1 MAKIKTNTKTY
12 TVEEIQN
19 HISNMRGILNNLSN
33 DEDMFAT
40 VFYLALQNHMQTKD
54 QITASVIR
62 CVKNYIEMHNSFI
75 DSSTEHAIRE
85 TLSKLNKNTINYNME
100 RAYSLIT
107 GALENPNADTDYW
120 KNIGTILTTDKLNSY
135 LHEIDVSAKKMYDR
149 LIKQMAEQEG
159 VTEQLKAENQ
169 MEWVGRMNNIDNR
182 AREIVNAEIIYT
194 IA

>member
-1 MAKIKTNTKTY
+1 MAKVKTNTKTY

-19 HISNMRGILNNLSN
+19 HISNMRGILNDLSN

-40 VFYLALQNHMQTKD
+40 VFYLALQNHIQTKD

-62 CVKNYIEMHNSFI
+62 CVKNCIEMHNSFI

-85 TLSKLNKNTINYNME
+85 TLSKLNKNTVNYNME

-120 KNIGTILTTDKLNSY
+120 KNIGTAVKDLLGQTPKF
-135 LHEIDVSAKKMYDR
+135 E
-149 LIKQMAEQEG
+149 
-159 VTEQLKAENQ
+159 
-169 MEWVGRMNNIDNR
+169 
-182 AREIVNAEIIYT
+182 
-194 IA
+194 

>member
-62 CVKNYIEMHNSFI
+62 CVKNCIEMHNSFI

>member
-1 MAKIKTNTKTY
+1 MAKVKANTKTY

-19 HISNMRGILNNLSN
+19 HISNMRGILNDLSN

-40 VFYLALQNHMQTKD
+40 VFYLALQNHIQTKN

-62 CVKNYIEMHNSFI
+62 CVKNCIEMHNSFI
-75 DSSTEHAIRE
+75 DSSTEQAIRE

-120 KNIGTILTTDKLNSY
+120 KNIGTTVKDLLGQTPKF
-135 LHEIDVSAKKMYDR
+135 E
-149 LIKQMAEQEG
+149 
-159 VTEQLKAENQ
+159 
-169 MEWVGRMNNIDNR
+169 
-182 AREIVNAEIIYT
+182 
-194 IA
+194 